1 MKAGPQSIA
10 SAAKVLSNG
19 GVVAFPTETVYGLGA
34 LAFDP
39 IAVAR
44 IFEIKQRPDF
54 DPLIVHVLDSAML
67 ERVVAE
73 IPHLAQRLIECFWPG
88 PLTLVLPK
96 RPEVPEL
103 VTAGL
108 PSVAVRMP
116 SHDVARSLLK
126 QVGAPLA
133 APSANRFGGLSPT
146 RAAHVVASL
155 GDGVDLVI
163 DGGPAE
169 HGLEST
175 IVALAPHPMLLR
187 PGAIPPEA
195 VEALVGPLSRERPP
209 TLVPG
214 GFPYHY
220 APRTRLRV
228 IDPASVPAVDRS
240 GAGALV
246 LREAFDGYAA
256 VRSLSVQGNLR
267 EAAARFFEALH
278 ELDELGLKRIDAQPL
293 PENGLGLAM
302 MDRLTRASANRN
314 R

>member
-1 MKAGPQSIA
+1 
-10 SAAKVLSNG
+10 
-19 GVVAFPTETVYGLGA
+19 
-34 LAFDP
+34 
-39 IAVAR
+39 
-44 IFEIKQRPDF
+44 
-54 DPLIVHVLDSAML
+54 
-67 ERVVAE
+67 
-73 IPHLAQRLIECFWPG
+73 
-88 PLTLVLPK
+88 
-96 RPEVPEL
+96 
-103 VTAGL
+103 
-108 PSVAVRMP
+108 
-116 SHDVARSLLK
+116 
-126 QVGAPLA
+126 
-133 APSANRFGGLSPT
+133 
-146 RAAHVVASL
+146 
-155 GDGVDLVI
+155 VI

-228 IDPASVPAVDRS
+228 IDPASVPAADRS

-256 VRSLSVQGNLR
+256 VRFLSVQGNLR

>member
-1 MKAGPQSIA
+1 MQAGPQSIA
-10 SAAKVLSNG
+10 SAAQVLSNG

-44 IFEIKQRPDF
+44 VFEIKQRPDF
-54 DPLIVHVLDSAML
+54 DPLIVHVLDGAML

-73 IPHLAQRLIECFWPG
+73 IPPLAQRLIDCFWPG

-96 RPEVPEL
+96 RSEVPEL

-126 QVGAPLA
+126 QVGVPLA

-146 RAAHVVASL
+146 RAAHVVQGL
-155 GDGVDLVI
+155 GDRVDLVI

-175 IVALAPHPMLLR
+175 IVALTPHPMLLR

-195 VEALVGPLSRERPP
+195 VEALVGPLSRERTPA
-209 TLVPG
+209 LVPG
-214 GFPYHY
+214 GFPHHY

-228 IDPASVPAVDRS
+228 IDPSVVPAVERA
-240 GAGALV
+240 GAGALA

-256 VRSLSVQGNLR
+256 VRILSARGNLR

-314 R
+314 S